1 MKYQHAPNLLTVLRI
16 IFCPVLSFLILTSDS
31 AGGYLLCYYVF
42 VVAGLTDIYDGNLA
56 RRHQNVTTFGKLV
69 DPIADKLLLAAA
81 LIPFY
86 LLGSANE
93 VCRHVTL
100 LVLLVLLGR
109 EVLVTVF
116 RYFLMWAGTVV
127 TASRLAKFKTAFQ
140 MFFIGSI
147 LARLF
152 YRQMLTHHPEF
163 AYSWFDPFHDWLNL
177 VVIVAVVVLSVA
189 SALDYLIKN
198 LPTLLNH
205 SRA

>member
-1 MKYQHAPNLLTVLRI
+1 MKYRHAPNLLTILRI
-16 IFCPVLSFLILTSDS
+16 IFCPLLSFLILTSDS
-31 AGGYLLCYYVF
+31 AGGYLLSYYIF

-56 RRHQNVTTFGKLV
+56 RRHRNITTFGKLV
-69 DPIADKLLLAAA
+69 DPIADKLLVAAA

-86 LLGSANE
+86 LLGISDE

-100 LVLLVLLGR
+100 AVLLILLGR
-109 EVLVTVF
+109 EALITAL
-116 RYFLMWAGTVV
+116 RYLMMYTGTVV

-147 LARLF
+147 LVRLF
-152 YRQMLTHHPEF
+152 HRQMLTHHPQF

-177 VVIVAVVVLSVA
+177 VVIVVVVVLSLV
-189 SALDYLIKN
+189 SATDYLVKN
-198 LPTLLNH
+198 LPTLLHH